1 MANSIGEE
9 NWRIL
14 CNLLPPTWE
23 QQARLTGAVARS
35 RGFASPE
42 ALLRT
47 VLLHVARGYS
57 LRETVIQAK
66 ATGLAAVSDVAL
78 LKGVRRSGEW
88 LRELCCGLLHEN
100 QLVLPRAPVGCRAR
114 AVDATLVKEPGPTGS
129 QWRLHYSLQLPS
141 MICDFLEIT
150 PAQGEGQG
158 ESFRRFPLSAQD
170 LVLGD
175 AGYCTPAG
183 IEYVSQSGAQV
194 LVRVNPHNL
203 PLLGPR
209 GQRWELLFRLR
220 RLQAGGARQWKVRVR
235 GLESAVPGRIC
246 ALRKSEEAI
255 RKAQRRLQRRAS
267 RNGVRL
273 PAESLEYAQ
282 YVIVFTTL
290 PSAKGTARQV
300 LEWYRVRWQIELVF
314 KRFKSLLQLGHL
326 PKYDES
332 SSRAW
337 LYGKLLVALLA
348 QKLARLSTLSP
359 WGYWLP
365 GEAIP
370 QRMA

>member
-1 MANSIGEE
+1 MANGIGEE
-9 NWRIL
+9 NWKVL
-14 CNLLPPTWE
+14 CALLPGNWE
-23 QQARLTGAVARS
+23 QQARLSGAMARL

-42 ALLRT
+42 ALLRA

-57 LRETVIQAK
+57 LRETVVHAK
-66 ATGLAAVSDVAL
+66 AAGVASVSDVAL

-88 LRELCCGLLHEN
+88 LRELCCALLREN
-100 QLVLPRAPVGCRAR
+100 QLALPVAPAGRRVR

-141 MICDFLEIT
+141 MVCDFLEIT
-150 PAQGEGQG
+150 PVEGEGNG
-158 ESFRRFPLSAQD
+158 ESFRRFRFSPED

-183 IEYVSQSGAQV
+183 IEYVRRSGAQV

-203 PLLGPR
+203 PLLTPR
-209 GQRWELLFRLR
+209 GKSWELLPRLR
-220 RLQAGGARQWKVRVR
+220 PLQAARAAQWKVSVD
-235 GLESAVPGRIC
+235 GPESAVPGRIC

-267 RNGVRL
+267 RNGTRL

-290 PSAKGTARQV
+290 LPAEGKAREV
-300 LEWYRVRWQIELVF
+300 LQWYRVRWQIELVF
-314 KRFKSLLQLGHL
+314 KRLKSLLQFGHL

-348 QKLARLSTLSP
+348 QKLARLGALSP
-359 WGYWLP
+359 WEYLLP
-365 GEAIP
+365 GETVS
-370 QRMA
+370 Q